1 MFPGVFLDLILLYCL
16 KQASTMLGHVPQ
28 RGLPNECSKKM
39 LDTWILVFAEQT
51 LENQTGLK
59 EDVYSS
65 LWFLRKVLPHQNISH
80 T

>member
-1 MFPGVFLDLILLYCL
+1 
-16 KQASTMLGHVPQ
+16 MLGHVPQ
-28 RGLPNECSKKM
+28 SGLPKECSKKM

>member
-1 MFPGVFLDLILLYCL
+1 
-16 KQASTMLGHVPQ
+16 MLGHVPQ
-28 RGLPNECSKKM
+28 SGLPKECSKKM

-65 LWFLRKVLPHQNISH
+65 LWFL
-80 T
+80 

>member
-1 MFPGVFLDLILLYCL
+1 
-16 KQASTMLGHVPQ
+16 MLGHVPQ

-51 LENQTGLK
+51 LENQTSLK